1 MSSASS
7 DRHVLVLPHMNAD
20 GIFIPVSAG
29 DKIEISTIKSQF
41 PQAIGLKYRRQTPNR
56 ADQDGHEGSGW
67 MAVAV
72 KNEAFLIPS
81 EEDVFLVTSATA
93 TDQARSVLR
102 NTSSLAMNISRT
114 FGSTQ
119 KLKTPGTS
127 PIGFNPRMPLTR
139 KQTRETYMNRNPK
152 KPKEVTK
159 SIKCCLIKR
168 VELPSSFAK
177 SLTLSEGI
185 FTFSTIDDEETIRS
199 KIARILNIG
208 AEDFEFLTCAGKT
221 LYEPQLGGERWNGE
235 MLKTNIGQGKLYLMI
250 KQNSDEVDMDDAL
263 PALVSSKKPRY
274 PLDHLE
280 QATGTWR
287 SSPDDPIPSNLG
299 TPTREIQQNTR
310 DPPEYQ
316 EHHQI
321 PSNSGTPTVVFET
334 RNVRNK
340 LSLSR
345 NNSRRIPGST
355 FFFRSYVSLF
365 SDEYIQ
371 LDSDSGDELPDP
383 AESSRIPNLREELV
397 ALKSKLHVADDG
409 NKITKFNINRHD
421 VMDGARRAINRKS
434 FCPLRKMSV
443 KFTDDI
449 GSPEGAVD
457 EGGPKR
463 ELLRLLLKNIQFS
476 NIFEGQETQRLLSLN
491 PNALSSGAY
500 KDAGTIISMSI
511 VHGGPAPK
519 FFNQLLF
526 DMMVGRKVHLTL
538 EDVQDIDMKGKI
550 KKLKDCT
557 NLEDIDLNLSSAGL
571 STIMNISGCWR
582 PVRNLEDRDFLV
594 QDLLHFVVVGRVTE
608 ALSQYVVLNLIY
620 CMYVATLN
628 LLWLSTLRALADES
642 VF

>member
-1 MSSASS
+1 M
-7 DRHVLVLPHMNAD
+7 
-20 GIFIPVSAG
+20 
-29 DKIEISTIKSQF
+29 
-41 PQAIGLKYRRQTPNR
+41 
-56 ADQDGHEGSGW
+56 
-67 MAVAV
+67 
-72 KNEAFLIPS
+72 
-81 EEDVFLVTSATA
+81 
-93 TDQARSVLR
+93 
-102 NTSSLAMNISRT
+102 
-114 FGSTQ
+114 
-119 KLKTPGTS
+119 
-127 PIGFNPRMPLTR
+127 
-139 KQTRETYMNRNPK
+139 RETYMMNRNPK

-199 KIARILNIG
+199 KIARILNIE

-263 PALVSSKKPRY
+263 PALVSSKKHRD

-287 SSPDDPIPSNLG
+287 SSSDDPIPSNLG

-434 FCPLRKMSV
+434 FCPWRKMSV

-457 EGGPKR
+457 EG
-463 ELLRLLLKNIQFS
+463 
-476 NIFEGQETQRLLSLN
+476 
-491 PNALSSGAY
+491 ALSSGAY
-500 KDAGTIISMSI
+500 KDAGTIIAMSI

-526 DMMVGRKVHLTL
+526 DMMVGRKVHPTL
-538 EDVQDIDMKGKI
+538 EDVQDIDMKGNI

-582 PVRNLEDRDFLV
+582 
-594 QDLLHFVVVGRVTE
+594 Q
-608 ALSQYVVLNLIY
+608 
-620 CMYVATLN
+620 
-628 LLWLSTLRALADES
+628 
-642 VF
+642 

>member
-1 MSSASS
+1 M
-7 DRHVLVLPHMNAD
+7 
-20 GIFIPVSAG
+20 
-29 DKIEISTIKSQF
+29 
-41 PQAIGLKYRRQTPNR
+41 
-56 ADQDGHEGSGW
+56 
-67 MAVAV
+67 
-72 KNEAFLIPS
+72 
-81 EEDVFLVTSATA
+81 
-93 TDQARSVLR
+93 
-102 NTSSLAMNISRT
+102 
-114 FGSTQ
+114 
-119 KLKTPGTS
+119 
-127 PIGFNPRMPLTR
+127 
-139 KQTRETYMNRNPK
+139 RETYMMNRNPK

-199 KIARILNIG
+199 KIARILNIE

-263 PALVSSKKPRY
+263 PALVSSKKHRD

-287 SSPDDPIPSNLG
+287 SSSDDPIPSNLG

-434 FCPLRKMSV
+434 FCPWRKMSV

-457 EGGPKR
+457 EGGPK
-463 ELLRLLLKNIQFS
+463 
-476 NIFEGQETQRLLSLN
+476 
-491 PNALSSGAY
+491 PLSSGAY
-500 KDAGTIISMSI
+500 KDAGTIIAMSI

-526 DMMVGRKVHLTL
+526 DMMVGRKVHPTL
-538 EDVQDIDMKGKI
+538 EDVQDIDMKGNI

-582 PVRNLEDRDFLV
+582 
-594 QDLLHFVVVGRVTE
+594 Q
-608 ALSQYVVLNLIY
+608 
-620 CMYVATLN
+620 
-628 LLWLSTLRALADES
+628 
-642 VF
+642 

>member
-1 MSSASS
+1 M
-7 DRHVLVLPHMNAD
+7 
-20 GIFIPVSAG
+20 
-29 DKIEISTIKSQF
+29 
-41 PQAIGLKYRRQTPNR
+41 
-56 ADQDGHEGSGW
+56 
-67 MAVAV
+67 
-72 KNEAFLIPS
+72 
-81 EEDVFLVTSATA
+81 
-93 TDQARSVLR
+93 
-102 NTSSLAMNISRT
+102 
-114 FGSTQ
+114 
-119 KLKTPGTS
+119 
-127 PIGFNPRMPLTR
+127 
-139 KQTRETYMNRNPK
+139 RETYMMNRNPK

-199 KIARILNIG
+199 KIARILNIE

-263 PALVSSKKPRY
+263 PALVSSKKHRD

-287 SSPDDPIPSNLG
+287 SSSDDPIPSNL
-299 TPTREIQQNTR
+299 
-310 DPPEYQ
+310 
-316 EHHQI
+316 
-321 PSNSGTPTVVFET
+321 GTPTVVFET

-355 FFFRSYVSLF
+355 SYVSLF

-434 FCPLRKMSV
+434 FCPWRKMSV

-476 NIFEGQETQRLLSLN
+476 NIFEGQETHRLLSLN
-491 PNALSSGAY
+491 PNTLSSGAY
-500 KDAGTIISMSI
+500 KDAGTIIAMSI

-526 DMMVGRKVHLTL
+526 DMMVGRKVHPTL
-538 EDVQDIDMKGKI
+538 EDVQDIDMKGNI

-582 PVRNLEDRDFLV
+582 
-594 QDLLHFVVVGRVTE
+594 Q
-608 ALSQYVVLNLIY
+608 
-620 CMYVATLN
+620 
-628 LLWLSTLRALADES
+628 
-642 VF
+642 